1 MSRQA
6 ISVTLDADNVTWLR
20 GRVRAAGAR
29 SLSDLIDRLV
39 TSARES
45 GEVGPSR
52 SVAGTIDVDAADP
65 LLKRADAAVR
75 DFEGSIEIDPNNADS
90 HIALAEVLDFKGEK
104 ERGITHLVRAIE
116 IDPKNPEPHTRLMY
130 LYSSTCMCPPS

>member
-75 DFEGSIEIDPNNADS
+75 DLFDASLGRPVVARES
-90 HIALAEVLDFKGEK
+90 
-104 ERGITHLVRAIE
+104 RGAYGGRA
-116 IDPKNPEPHTRLMY
+116 KTRKRRG
-130 LYSSTCMCPPS
+130 

>member
-29 SLSDLIDRLV
+29 SLSELVDRLV

-52 SVAGTIDVDAADP
+52 SVAGTIDVDTADP
-65 LLKRADAAVR
+65 LLKRADATISAPSSGPTISWPGGRRKQSRRTATRAAPSPPLSPSWRRRPVVAR
-75 DFEGSIEIDPNNADS
+75 ES
-90 HIALAEVLDFKGEK
+90 
-104 ERGITHLVRAIE
+104 RGAYGGRA
-116 IDPKNPEPHTRLMY
+116 KTRKRRG
-130 LYSSTCMCPPS
+130 